1 MKKRLLLLL
10 PLILLV
16 ITASTAQGQAKFAVF
31 ATGGGEKTGVNNE
44 PWTVAGTFGIYYGL
58 IRIGPIA
65 ISADARGDLSRNM
78 TSALFGPRAALA
90 LPYLPLKPYVEV
102 VGGVSNYN
110 FTDEAP
116 RTITS
121 GTYRWVAGLDTTI
134 FPHTD
139 WRVDY
144 SYSGAGI
151 DDLGVTRHPQSI
163 TSGIVIRF

>member
-1 MKKRLLLLL
+1 MTRRLLHLFI
-10 PLILLV
+10 LILIV
-16 ITASTAQGQAKFAVF
+16 TTATSLHAQAKFAVF
-31 ATGGGEKTGVNNE
+31 VTGGGEKTGVNNE

-58 IRIGPIA
+58 VRLGPIA
-65 ISADARGDLSRNM
+65 ISADARGDLSRNI

-110 FTDEAP
+110 FQDEGP
-116 RTITS
+116 RTLTS
-121 GTYRWVAGLDTTI
+121 GTYRWVAGLDATI

-139 WRVDY
+139 WRIDY

-151 DDLGVTRHPQSI
+151 TDLGITRHPQSI
-163 TSGIVIRF
+163 TSGIVVRF